1 MVDDAFPAIA
11 RRALDASGYEF
22 ADAFVERVGGLEEVV
37 LARIA
42 EDLLVQEWN
51 RQG

>member
-11 RRALDASGYEF
+11 RRALDASGHEF
-22 ADAFVERVGGLEEVV
+22 TDAFVERVGGLEEVV

-51 RQG
+51 GQG